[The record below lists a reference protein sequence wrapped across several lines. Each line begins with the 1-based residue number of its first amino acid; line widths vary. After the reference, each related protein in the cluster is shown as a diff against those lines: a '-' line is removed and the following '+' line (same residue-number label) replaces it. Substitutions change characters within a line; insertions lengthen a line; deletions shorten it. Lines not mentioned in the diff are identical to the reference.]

1 MIRPL
6 ALLLTLAA
14 TAPLAMAPLAM
25 AQTPMRVGPMDVRNA
40 LGEIAADGAAA
51 QAAAR
56 ANLGLG
62 SLAAQAAGAVRSPAA
77 ASAAPR

>member
-6 ALLLTLAA
+6 ALLLTFLIALPALAES
-14 TAPLAMAPLAM
+14 PL
-25 AQTPMRVGPMDVRNA
+25 RVGPMDVRNA